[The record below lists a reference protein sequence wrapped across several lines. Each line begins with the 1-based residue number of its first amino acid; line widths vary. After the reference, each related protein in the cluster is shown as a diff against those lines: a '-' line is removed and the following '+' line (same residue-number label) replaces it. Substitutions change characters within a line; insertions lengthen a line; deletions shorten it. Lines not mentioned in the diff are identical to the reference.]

1 MSKSSDKRQHIR
13 AANAYHR
20 LKKSGLTTRQIAQQL
35 GIRPEQVKVL
45 VEIGERISRS
55 EA

>member
-13 AANAYHR
+13 AANAYP